1 MDIQEHFLRKVIAL
15 IFDYDR
21 TNCYNRFLKKYAKDK
36 IIVDCGSG
44 SGILS
49 WLALKHGAKAAY
61 ALEIIPSV
69 LEHLQSLA
77 NITPNLHIKE
87 VDILTENLPI
97 GDLYIHEIFGHTI
110 FDEGVHHL
118 VDNCKRQGIS
128 ELYPRVVSL
137 YSSSNKNFESRMF
150 DRNID
155 SDKFNIEF
163 LDPEVREFIQV
174 LENNF
179 YGKINYY
186 DLLEIDAKVTVLTDN
201 SEKNVLLERTCI
213 LTKDLFEFA
222 PSNLPTLTSNLISWG
237 FQFDENIRLDID
249 SCRLT
254 TWMPTISN
262 NFYKNQVRKILPT
275 KNYHHKPNR
284 LKAYKLGVRP
294 GSNFN

>member
-69 LEHLQSLA
+69 LEHLQSLT
-77 NITPNLHIKE
+77 NITPNFHVKE

-110 FDEGVHHL
+110 FDEGIHHL
-118 VDNCKRQGIS
+118 VDNCKRQGIT
-128 ELYPRVVSL
+128 ELYPKTVTL
-137 YSSSNKNFESRMF
+137 YSASKRNFDVRSF
-150 DRNID
+150 DRNLD
-155 SDKFNIEF
+155 KDKFSIEL
-163 LDPEVREFIQV
+163 LDPEVREFVEI
-174 LENNF
+174 LEDNF
-179 YGKINYY
+179 YGKIDYL
-186 DLLEIDAKVTVLTDN
+186 DLLETDAKVMILSDN
-201 SEKNVLLERTCI
+201 TKPILSERTCI
-213 LTKDLFEFA
+213 LNKSLFDLT
-222 PSNLPTLTSNLISWG
+222 PSELPNLSNEIISWG
-237 FQFDENIRLDID
+237 FHFDENIGLDLD
-249 SCRLT
+249 TCRLT
-254 TWMPTISN
+254 TWLPTISN
-262 NFYKNQVRKILPT
+262 KFYKSNIRRILPT

-284 LKAYKLGVRP
+284 LKAYRLGVRP
-294 GSNFN
+294 GSTFN